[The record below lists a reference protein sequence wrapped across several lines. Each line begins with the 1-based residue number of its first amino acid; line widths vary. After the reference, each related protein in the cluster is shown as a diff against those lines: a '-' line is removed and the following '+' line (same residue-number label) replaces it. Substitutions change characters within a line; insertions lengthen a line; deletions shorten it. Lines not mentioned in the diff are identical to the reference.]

1 MDSTHSTH
9 STTRHRVL
17 GLTAFLLVV
26 ASAALAQRVPHV
38 GYTYPAGGK
47 QGTTFDVR
55 VAGQNLGAVARVFV
69 SGPGV
74 SAEVVSYSRPL
85 NGRKFNELREKAQK
99 LQRKQ
104 AALRRQAQQRRQ
116 QRGRQGGRQRGGKRG
131 GQQPPAADQTWTAED
146 EKTLREYRAA
156 VDDRN
161 RRRANPALADT
172 AVLRVTIA
180 PDAKLG
186 LRELRLLAR
195 GNLTNPM
202 VFCVGDLPEIKEAET
217 PDAQRAQRG
226 RRGRG
231 RGRDTRRRPPENTR
245 LTLPAVANG
254 QIMPGDVD
262 RFRFAARKG
271 QQLVIAVSARE
282 LIPYLADAVPGW
294 FQATL
299 TIYDAKGKELAYV
312 DDYRFDPDPVVFFE
326 VPADGDYTV
335 EIRDAIYRGRED
347 FVYRITVGELPFVTS
362 VFPLGGPADEEIPVY
377 VRGWN
382 LPTRK
387 LTVAADRGVGTSAV
401 VVRAKGST
409 SKAVPFARD
418 TLAECLEQEPNNS
431 PQSAQQ
437 VPPAL
442 VINGRIGQPGD
453 VDVFRFDARAGQTI
467 VAEVQG
473 RRLRSPIDSMLRLT
487 DANGRQLAFNDDRE
501 DKGAGLTT
509 HHADSWLRHTLPRN
523 GTYYVYLR
531 DTQRRGGEDYGYR
544 LRISAPR
551 PDFDL
556 RVMPSSINIRAG
568 QTLPITVHA
577 VRKDGFTG
585 GIALTLPDAPPGFRL
600 SGARVPPNQDRV
612 QLTLTAPPRG
622 FAQPVALRLEGY
634 ARIRGQEV
642 VRQAVAADD
651 VMQAFLYRHLVP
663 VTELLVSV
671 TGRGGRLPL
680 QIVADEPVRIPAGC
694 MTQLRV
700 RVAGTQRGRG
710 RGRGRGAR
718 NQPAL
723 RYQLELRNPPPGV
736 TIYDVSK
743 ARDGADITLL
753 ADPTKIQPGT
763 QGNLIFQ
770 VFAAPP
776 TPPRNAPQRR
786 RQVRRRLVAIL
797 PAVRFEVLPE

>member
-1 MDSTHSTH
+1 M
-9 STTRHRVL
+9 
-17 GLTAFLLVV
+17 
-26 ASAALAQRVPHV
+26 
-38 GYTYPAGGK
+38 
-47 QGTTFDVR
+47 
-55 VAGQNLGAVARVFV
+55 
-69 SGPGV
+69 
-74 SAEVVSYSRPL
+74 
-85 NGRKFNELREKAQK
+85 
-99 LQRKQ
+99 
-104 AALRRQAQQRRQ
+104 
-116 QRGRQGGRQRGGKRG
+116 
-131 GQQPPAADQTWTAED
+131 
-146 EKTLREYRAA
+146 
-156 VDDRN
+156 
-161 RRRANPALADT
+161 
-172 AVLRVTIA
+172 
-180 PDAKLG
+180 
-186 LRELRLLAR
+186 
-195 GNLTNPM
+195 
-202 VFCVGDLPEIKEAET
+202 
-217 PDAQRAQRG
+217 
-226 RRGRG
+226 
-231 RGRDTRRRPPENTR
+231 
-245 LTLPAVANG
+245 
-254 QIMPGDVD
+254 
-262 RFRFAARKG
+262 
-271 QQLVIAVSARE
+271 
-282 LIPYLADAVPGW
+282 
-294 FQATL
+294 
-299 TIYDAKGKELAYV
+299 
-312 DDYRFDPDPVVFFE
+312 
-326 VPADGDYTV
+326 
-335 EIRDAIYRGRED
+335 
-347 FVYRITVGELPFVTS
+347 
-362 VFPLGGPADEEIPVY
+362 
-377 VRGWN
+377 
-382 LPTRK
+382 
-387 LTVAADRGVGTSAV
+387 
-401 VVRAKGST
+401 VRAKGST